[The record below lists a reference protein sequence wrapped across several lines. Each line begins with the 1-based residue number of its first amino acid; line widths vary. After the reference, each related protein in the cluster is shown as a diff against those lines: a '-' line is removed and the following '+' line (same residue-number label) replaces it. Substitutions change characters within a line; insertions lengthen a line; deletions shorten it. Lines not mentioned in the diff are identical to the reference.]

1 MAKRKPKAEKQQKR
15 PRAVLYCR
23 VSTFDQ
29 NRGDYSSLEDQES
42 RLQRAAEADGYE
54 VFQVFKE
61 VASSTNLERDELTKL
76 LGKLDEIDAVYV
88 TKLDR
93 LSRSMHD
100 WCRVNELLDQN
111 DVALVSVTQKI
122 DTSTPMGRFF
132 RDLLMLFAQFEREMI
147 AERTYEKMAE
157 QAARGRWSGGRPILG
172 YDVDGKTIVVNDEEK
187 KIVAAI
193 FDIAPSTCSARTEGN
208 SSRESSRVP
217 TFSEC

>member
-1 MAKRKPKAEKQQKR
+1 MAKKTKKSKKPTISPK
-15 PRAVLYCR
+15 AVLYCR

-42 RLQRAAEADGYE
+42 RLRRSAEADGYE
-54 VFQVFKE
+54 VFQVFRE
-61 VASSTNLERDELTKL
+61 VASSTNLERDELKRL
-76 LGKLDEIDAVYV
+76 LSKLDEIDAVYV

-93 LSRSMHD
+93 LSRSMFD
-100 WCRVNELLDQN
+100 WCRLNELLDAN

-157 QAARGRWSGGRPILG
+157 
-172 YDVDGKTIVVNDEEK
+172 
-187 KIVAAI
+187 
-193 FDIAPSTCSARTEGN
+193 
-208 SSRESSRVP
+208 
-217 TFSEC
+217 

>member
-1 MAKRKPKAEKQQKR
+1 MAKRKKAKAQ
-15 PRAVLYCR
+15 PRSKKFAALYCR

-42 RLQRAAEADGYE
+42 RLRRAAEADGYE

-61 VASSTNLERDELTKL
+61 VASSTNLERDELKKL
-76 LGKLDEIDAVYV
+76 LGKLHGIDAVYV

-111 DVALVSVTQKI
+111 EVALVSVTQKI

-132 RDLLMLFAQFEREMI
+132 RDLLMLFAQSRL
-147 AERTYEKMAE
+147 
-157 QAARGRWSGGRPILG
+157 RGVVIL
-172 YDVDGKTIVVNDEEK
+172 
-187 KIVAAI
+187 
-193 FDIAPSTCSARTEGN
+193 
-208 SSRESSRVP
+208 
-217 TFSEC
+217 